1 MDFAKIWAD
10 TGNFNRGIVILLAL
24 MSVVSLAV
32 AVTKWLRFRKM
43 ARATRAFA
51 PVFSQALENDNIPEA
66 LAAAD
71 QYPGSHVAR
80 VLGESLREV
89 APLLED
95 PRAAGAAITSCERS
109 VEREQIL
116 LANDLKSGMGLL
128 ATIGAT
134 APFVGLLGTTL
145 GIVRAFMGMGESG
158 AGLEAVSGGIA
169 EALIATAIGL
179 VAAIPAVW
187 LYNYFTARLDTLF
200 SELAY
205 AGREMI
211 DWMMTRQ
218 AKRELSGGGAA
229 TFHRGG

>member
-1 MDFAKIWAD
+1 MAGGGAHIGGAASFGGSPLPSVAGFESDVNAD
-10 TGNFNRGIVILLAL
+10 INVTPMIDVMLVLLIIF
-24 MSVVSLAV
+24 MVV
-32 AVTKWLRFRKM
+32 T
-43 ARATRAFA
+43 
-51 PVFSQALENDNIPEA
+51 PA
-66 LAAAD
+66 LAGYTAILPKAKTAA
-71 QYPGSHVAR
+71 PEKEKR
-80 VLGESLREV
+80 V
-89 APLLED
+89 
-95 PRAAGAAITSCERS
+95 
-109 VEREQIL
+109 
-116 LANDLKSGMGLL
+116 
-128 ATIGAT
+128 
-134 APFVGLLGTTL
+134 TL

-218 AKRELSGGGAA
+218 AKRELAGGNTP
-229 TFHRGG
+229 TFHHGD